1 MTSPSLLKRIIIIA
15 ATAGVL
21 GGCGESTRVTWSA
34 KEEVIDKEIVEVLIR
49 EKTAR
54 EGFTFTHS
62 VKTYPGGRG
71 DSGWDTVFA
80 LDFKEVRRG
89 KVFQVEKANVKVTE
103 KSHNPGNV
111 AEFLLG
117 TAVSAGVGLIVLF
130 DSDGRDKAL
139 GSGREQIIFLEKQG
153 IIGET
158 TRFETAEY
166 PVPNAKYRVYIGNN
180 WVRSGDTDAKGY
192 ASFPLKLLTPILS
205 SPADQD
211 IVVKLV
217 VRDSDGDET
226 GTVEVFQ
233 IPRSS
238 VEPQLAEMDRKR
250 EAADEAERQ
259 RLEAVRRAEEERTR
273 LVAARRAE
281 EERNRL
287 EAARHAE
294 EERQRREA
302 ARLAQQRPV
311 AISSG
316 SGFTVSGSGHVL
328 TNKHVIDGC
337 ETITV
342 HPKSGPTL
350 ARVLAT
356 DDTNDLAL
364 LKATFDDQAALPL
377 SSTNASLLESV
388 YVAGYP
394 YQLVNILSRN
404 VKFTRGIVSSL
415 AGTRNNY
422 AQFQIDAAVQ
432 PGNSGGP
439 IVNQQGNVIGVTV
452 SGLNK
457 GLFLKNRGTI
467 PENINFGIKS
477 SVART
482 FLEANGVTP
491 LAPKT
496 RPIAVPVLA
505 ESLDRSTHLILCWV
519 SRAQADKMASDQKR
533 ELSVSPTMLRQVE
546 ALKSPQN

>member
-1 MTSPSLLKRIIIIA
+1 M
-15 ATAGVL
+15 
-21 GGCGESTRVTWSA
+21 
-34 KEEVIDKEIVEVLIR
+34 
-49 EKTAR
+49 
-54 EGFTFTHS
+54 
-62 VKTYPGGRG
+62 GR
-71 DSGWDTVFA
+71 W
-80 LDFKEVRRG
+80 
-89 KVFQVEKANVKVTE
+89 
-103 KSHNPGNV
+103 
-111 AEFLLG
+111 
-117 TAVSAGVGLIVLF
+117 
-130 DSDGRDKAL
+130 
-139 GSGREQIIFLEKQG
+139 
-153 IIGET
+153 
-158 TRFETAEY
+158 
-166 PVPNAKYRVYIGNN
+166 
-180 WVRSGDTDAKGY
+180 WV
-192 ASFPLKLLTPILS
+192 
-205 SPADQD
+205 
-211 IVVKLV
+211 
-217 VRDSDGDET
+217 
-226 GTVEVFQ
+226 
-233 IPRSS
+233 
-238 VEPQLAEMDRKR
+238 
-250 EAADEAERQ
+250 
-259 RLEAVRRAEEERTR
+259 
-273 LVAARRAE
+273 
-281 EERNRL
+281 
-287 EAARHAE
+287 
-294 EERQRREA
+294 
-302 ARLAQQRPV
+302 
-311 AISSG
+311 
-316 SGFTVSGSGHVL
+316 
-328 TNKHVIDGC
+328 
-337 ETITV
+337 
-342 HPKSGPTL
+342 
-350 ARVLAT
+350 
-356 DDTNDLAL
+356 AL